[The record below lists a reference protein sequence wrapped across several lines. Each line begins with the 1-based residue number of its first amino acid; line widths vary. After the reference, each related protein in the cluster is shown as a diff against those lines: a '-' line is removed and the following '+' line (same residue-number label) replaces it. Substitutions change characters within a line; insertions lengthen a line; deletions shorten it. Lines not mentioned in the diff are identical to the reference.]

1 MDDQILN
8 NLLSNK
14 AYNDLISG
22 IQFLDTDTGSRN
34 NTLTNPVKTVQAA
47 LEDIEV
53 PEEYEL
59 KTVGAGPNQREIL
72 VKKDRPRGINRFL
85 AGFIGDAILGRDWD
99 RQGGVRHDWAAES
112 PITGYGAE
120 WDEKTKKKILEK
132 EGEADLSGN
141 ALPDAEEQKKILEW
155 QNRQAENAR
164 ANRIK
169 DVQLNSA
176 LNSGIFEDYQQT
188 ALPWLQEAMD
198 RSQRS
203 PYVKTVL
210 RGKAGDLSAS
220 MKEATAKQLY
230 NATLAAQAGLQP
242 RGIRYANTA

>member
-1 MDDQILN
+1 MDEQTLN
-8 NLLSNK
+8 DLLSNK

-59 KTVGAGPNQREIL
+59 KTVGAGPNQREII
-72 VKKDRPRGINRFL
+72 VKKDRPKGINRFL
-85 AGFIGDAILGRDWD
+85 AGFIGDAIFGRDWD
-99 RQGGVRHDWAAES
+99 RQGGQRHNWAAES

-120 WDEKTKKKILEK
+120 WDEETKKKILEK
-132 EGEADLSGN
+132 EGVADLSGN
-141 ALPDAEEQKKILEW
+141 ALPDAKEQKKILEW

-169 DVQLNSA
+169 DVELNSA
-176 LNSGIFEDYQQT
+176 LNSGILDNYLQT
-188 ALPWLQEAMD
+188 AIPWQQEAMD

-203 PYVKTVL
+203 PYVKTIL
-210 RGKAGDLSAS
+210 RGRAGDLSSS
-220 MKEATAKQLY
+220 MKDATSKQLY

-242 RGIRYANTA
+242 RGIRYASTA